1 MADKI
6 ALVSDAVAK
15 LVVDTDLP
23 SNKCIT
29 VAELNELTSELLA
42 PAHSI
47 AFISSRCLNKVLINN
62 FMPITYSFM
71 GMNYAK
77 VTSSQT
83 LKMNDA
89 SIFYYTVY
97 TSGNFSIAASRNQ
110 GVSLYLNGG
119 IYFISQ

>member
-15 LVVDTDLP
+15 LAVDTYLP

-42 PAHSI
+42 PAYSI
-47 AFISSRCLNKVLINN
+47 VFISSRCLNKVLINN

-83 LKMNDA
+83 LKMSD
-89 SIFYYTVY
+89 SSVFYYTAY